1 MTAYD
6 DTASLVLA
14 VLAAISGITSAFY
27 WWKAS
32 LAEVAPQGGHLSG
45 EPLVQQASWIAAL
58 LAQSMRSAHLNA
70 VAARWSAATAIFGVL
85 SAVFGNGLIASFVI
99 AHLL

>member
-6 DTASLVLA
+6 AASLMLA
-14 VLAAISGITSAFY
+14 GLAAISGIISAVY

-32 LAEVAPQGGHLSG
+32 LAEVDPKGGQDSG
-45 EPLVQQASWIAAL
+45 DPLFQHASWIAAL
-58 LAQSMRSAHLNA
+58 LEHSIRSAHLNA

-85 SAVFGNGLIASFVI
+85 SAVFGNAGLRS
-99 AHLL
+99 LLQT